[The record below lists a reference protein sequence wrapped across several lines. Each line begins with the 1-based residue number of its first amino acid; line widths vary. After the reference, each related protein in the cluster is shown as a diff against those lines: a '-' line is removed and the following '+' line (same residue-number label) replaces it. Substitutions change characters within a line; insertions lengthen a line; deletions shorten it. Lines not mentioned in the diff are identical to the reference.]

1 MEIRFAEQKDLRQ
14 VMTIDTNLPYISSFM
29 LQTDLAQKRLLV
41 GIEAGK
47 IIATAALVPET
58 NYDYTAIKRLYIDP
72 SYNGRGYA
80 QQMIE
85 YIIAQY
91 QEEKIGATPWIT
103 NGAMRHIL
111 EKQDFHLE
119 YVFNDVWCFYSKQ
132 V

>member
-1 MEIRFAEQKDLRQ
+1 MEIKFADTNDLEQIK
-14 VMTIDTNLPYISSFM
+14 TIDTNLPYISSFL
-29 LQTDLAQKRLLV
+29 LQADVITKRLLV
-41 GIEAGK
+41 GVEAGK
-47 IIATAALVPET
+47 IIATAALVPEP
-58 NYDYTAIKRLYIDP
+58 NYNYTAIKRLYIDP

-85 YIIAQY
+85 YITAQY
-91 QEEKIGATPWIT
+91 QEEKIGATPWTT

-119 YVFNDVWCFYSKQ
+119 YIFNEKWCFYLKQ